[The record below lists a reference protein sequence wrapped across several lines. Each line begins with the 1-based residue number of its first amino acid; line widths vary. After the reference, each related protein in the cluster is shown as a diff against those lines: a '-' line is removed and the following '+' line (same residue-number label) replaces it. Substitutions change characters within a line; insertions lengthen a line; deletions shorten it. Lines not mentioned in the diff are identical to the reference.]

1 MAAMGVLTCVYLLA
15 VSAAWADSDEAL
27 RRGRAAIG
35 AREAAIRT
43 LVQFLDNEQVFEQQ
57 PEQAAQA
64 VEMLGRL
71 KAEEAVPLLLE
82 HIVFLPKPVWR
93 EALRH
98 FPCAVALARI
108 GIPAAPGLVELAGGG
123 DEGIGWMAV
132 EVLRVVYQSNA
143 LAAAHL
149 RLAAESE
156 LDVKRKARLCMWAD
170 SVATLGDTLPTM
182 PQ

>member
-1 MAAMGVLTCVYLLA
+1 MGVLTCVYLLA

-71 KAEEAVPLLLE
+71 KAEEAVPVLLE
-82 HIVFLPKPVWR
+82 HIAFLPRPVWR

-108 GIPAAPGLVELAGGG
+108 GLPAAPGLVELAGGG
-123 DEGIGWMAV
+123 DEGIGWGAV
-132 EVLRVVYQSNA
+132 EVLRVVYQSSA
-143 LAAAHL
+143 LAATHL

-156 LDVKRKARLCMWAD
+156 LDVKRKARLHMWAE
-170 SVATLGDTLPTM
+170 SIATLGDTLPTM